1 MKNID
6 VKKLLVFIGIIV
18 VIALLIF
25 FIVKGTGKKKPTEE
39 ETKLA
44 ENLVTEYYKN
54 LTLGYATQYYGVE
67 LLFEHDKVT
76 LDDLQKKEILN
87 TAIKYASDKG
97 FDTAVSNFVLETLE
111 QNGVYSNIK
120 NYSVYKAESIRKAIK
135 ELFGQEIEL
144 TNEISTVGYLYDFYY
159 NEEFDLVLTKRNDVV
174 VPTDNSVFVDYSI
187 IETTKEKDKLKT
199 TIAIYYGQ
207 GIDSIYNYASDSNGE
222 NIIAEEVRELPTDK
236 LNECDK
242 YIFTLTKNNDGNY
255 ILESIEKVK

>member
-1 MKNID
+1 MKKID
-6 VKKLLVFIGIIV
+6 IKKLLVFIGIIV
-18 VIALLIF
+18 IIALLIF

-39 ETKLA
+39 EKTLA

-87 TAIKYASDKG
+87 TAIKYASDEG
-97 FDTAVSNFVLETLE
+97 FDISVPSLVLEMLE

-120 NYSVYKAESIRKAIK
+120 DYSVYKAEAIRKAVK
-135 ELFGQEIEL
+135 DLFGQDIEL
-144 TNEISTVGYLYDFYY
+144 TNETSTTGYLYDFYY
-159 NEEFDLVLTKRNDVV
+159 NEEFDLVLTKRNDVAE
-174 VPTDNSVFVDYSI
+174 PDNNSVFVDYSI

-199 TIAIYYGQ
+199 TLAIYYGQ
-207 GIDSIYNYASDSNGE
+207 GIDSIYNYAKDSNGE

-236 LNECDK
+236 LSECDK
-242 YIFTLTKNNDGNY
+242 YTFTLTKNSDGNY